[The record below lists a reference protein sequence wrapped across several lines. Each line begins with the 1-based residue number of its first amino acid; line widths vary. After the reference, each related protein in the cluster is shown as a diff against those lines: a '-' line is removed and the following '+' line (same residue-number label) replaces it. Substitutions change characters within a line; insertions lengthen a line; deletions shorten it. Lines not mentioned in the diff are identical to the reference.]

1 MDNSQEKLLIRRS
14 RKNNR
19 LNDITELIDSI
30 KTQKTYNQELEE
42 KAKKY
47 IKKYPDI
54 LKDYKLITTKNN
66 LKECKYAGYIRYIN
80 KDDEL
85 RYGGILLKIYTPPDS
100 DITFILL
107 QNKDNYKWNITWER
121 NIIFYKPQV
130 KKGDNLRNLFISLLD
145 EN

>member
-66 LKECKYAGYIRYIN
+66 LKECFIN
-80 KDDEL
+80 
-85 RYGGILLKIYTPPDS
+85 
-100 DITFILL
+100 
-107 QNKDNYKWNITWER
+107 NN
-121 NIIFYKPQV
+121 V
-130 KKGDNLRNLFISLLD
+130 KTKM
-145 EN
+145 